1 MTPVWIDS
9 QKNISHAEIVSEAT
23 GTPLSTTLKSQFEKC
38 QNPNGYRVFF
48 AALSSFSELLA
59 AELFSAT
66 PKERSKLQERTFK
79 TPRKNV
85 QNFPRP
91 RNRRLCAMS
100 GAWVNRVKGCS
111 KSFLSVSKNRTV
123 CTGTRLTAA
132 WRAVFCFRKFVRRLE
147 TCMFPASEASST
159 CGVGSGETRATETP
173 DAQWHD
179 VICARFSGWNI

>member
-1 MTPVWIDS
+1 MTTVWIDL

-48 AALSSFSELLA
+48 CCALELLRTFGSRIVLGNP
-59 AELFSAT
+59 EG
-66 PKERSKLQERTFK
+66 TFK